1 MPTIGVLD
9 DYQDVALSM
18 ADWGAIPGGQVTT
31 FTDHLAG
38 ERQLVERLQ
47 PFEVLVVMRERTPFP
62 RSVLERLPNLRL
74 LVTTG
79 PFNAAIDIAAAA
91 EMGVTVCGT
100 RGLTTPTVEMTWALL
115 LAAARQ
121 IPREDSAIRAG
132 IWQQTVGAPLSGRT
146 LGLLGLGRIGSL
158 MVPIANAFGM
168 NVVAWSQNLTTERAE
183 AAGARRVER
192 QELFATSDV
201 VSVHLVLSDRSRGLI
216 GERELRA
223 MKNSALLVNTS
234 RGPLVDES
242 ALLRALHDGWIA
254 GAAIDVFEVEPL
266 PADSSLLT
274 APNLVLSP
282 HLGYV
287 TSDSYRIF
295 YADAVADI
303 VAYLAGVPIRLAAAA
318 PN

>member
-266 PADSSLLT
+266 PADSPLLT